1 MPAKLERHVKADLA
15 AKAEFT
21 AKLGI
26 AAKLERHAKAE
37 NACKGSNHKGHCN
50 KLINSALEQLVAGH
64 SPFPE
69 NPQLRNCGLL
79 MACPPAHQACWY
91 LNGGSGQSYL
101 HILHCAFQV
110 FECGLLFLILFS
122 TCPSALRLQ
131 ISHFW
136 PYISRLICLSCR
148 TLDDPELQP
157 SKMLRKAAIFT
168 VYFHVSQQMLFSRHC
183 FLITLIPFWSVPK
196 HFAGPLLPYR

>member
-1 MPAKLERHVKADLA
+1 MPQGPWKNASG
-15 AKAEFT
+15 T
-21 AKLGI
+21 T
-26 AAKLERHAKAE
+26 HAKAATPAQAE
-37 NACKGSNHKGHCN
+37 MHKKPEMTAKVELLASPEMSALKCMENHTWLQSQKWLQSLKCLQTLNACKAWEACEGWFGCKGWIYCKARNCCKAWKACKSWNACKGSNHKGHCN

-110 FECGLLFLILFS
+110 FECGLLFWS
-122 TCPSALRLQ
+122 YSAL
-131 ISHFW
+131 
-136 PYISRLICLSCR
+136 
-148 TLDDPELQP
+148 
-157 SKMLRKAAIFT
+157 
-168 VYFHVSQQMLFSRHC
+168 V
-183 FLITLIPFWSVPK
+183 
-196 HFAGPLLPYR
+196 LPPCDCK